1 MKVKRLELED
11 FRSFRGRHVIDFT
24 DPATGAPLDRVLLV
38 GSNGSGKTS
47 VLETVHAFVAAIPD
61 GRKWYGLPGME
72 RGAARLSFELGSDDA
87 PSPAA
92 SPPPDSPV
100 EYTMETRGRG
110 LRAWGIPGSGPKGAV
125 FRGDGSTPASGP
137 GSEAAAL
144 DELVEMARRED
155 RGDSARGG
163 ALFLPHDRH
172 LPAVAG
178 GPVEPPPP
186 VAHWAYR
193 YSAADEWPG
202 SLEQYWVWLHYLDLE
217 ARDQGRPA
225 GRLVPAIELF
235 RAAMDPGR
243 EVVIR
248 EGRVLV
254 STRWAGAD
262 GWPAWVRLDQLPSGE
277 QQCALLLGHIARLG
291 RRGGILLIDELE
303 ISLHAA
309 LQRKLLGQ
317 LTAVTR
323 QLDMQ
328 LIIAT
333 HSLELAQS
341 VGSNE
346 VIDLDS
352 LVPSAEPAEVAGV
365 AE

>member
-38 GSNGSGKTS
+38 GSNGCGKTS
-47 VLETVHAFVAAIPD
+47 VLELFYETISAVPGADEA
-61 GRKWYGLPGME
+61 GLPTMGVGSADLMLELSATDVDSRMPGLEFPAGCHLEVRSGALRIPRGVAGTVLLRKGGTHAQGYSQPE
-72 RGAARLSFELGSDDA
+72 RAAATTLRR
-87 PSPAA
+87 AA
-92 SPPPDSPV
+92 SQMTQETGPP
-100 EYTMETRGRG
+100 T
-110 LRAWGIPGSGPKGAV
+110 
-125 FRGDGSTPASGP
+125 
-137 GSEAAAL
+137 
-144 DELVEMARRED
+144 
-155 RGDSARGG
+155 GG
-163 ALFLPHDRH
+163 VLFLPHDRQM
-172 LPAVAG
+172 PSAMG
-178 GPVEPPPP
+178 GPVEPPPA
-186 VAHWAYR
+186 VGHWAYR
-193 YSAADEWPG
+193 YSAGDEWRG
-202 SLEQYWVWLHYLDLE
+202 SLEQYWVWLNYLDLE
-217 ARDQGRPA
+217 GRDQGRPA
-225 GRLVPAIELF
+225 EHLVPAIELF
-235 RAAMDPGR
+235 RAAMGPGR

-254 STRWAGAD
+254 STPWVGAD

-277 QQCALLLGHIARLG
+277 KQCALLLGHIARFG

-346 VIDLDS
+346 VIDLDP